1 MKNLLLLQIQFLSLR
16 NCLNKFVVL
25 NKTIKLLKKLSDLRK
40 LLNGSPRKKLV
51 LAAAQDNSSLGA
63 VLRAWK
69 DGIIEPLLVGDREAI
84 LTIASAYGYDL
95 KGLNI
100 SHEPETQNAME
111 VAVKLVSSKQAE
123 ILMKGKVG
131 TSSLLKCVLNKDWGL
146 RTGNLLSHIAI
157 FEVNTYH
164 KLLAVTDVAMNI
176 APKLHD
182 KIAIVNNSVECLNK
196 LGIKLPKVAVLGA
209 VEMVN
214 ENMESTLDA
223 ALLSKMNQRDQIRNC
238 IIDGPLAFDNAVS
251 LESANLKGIKSEV
264 AGDTDLLLMPDI
276 EVGNV
281 LYKTLVFFAKA
292 KVASMILGASA
303 PIVLTSR
310 SDSEQAKYDSI
321 LLAAAVSR

>member
-1 MKNLLLLQIQFLSLR
+1 MP
-16 NCLNKFVVL
+16 LN
-25 NKTIKLLKKLSDLRK
+25 KLSDFKK
-40 LLNGSPRKKLV
+40 LVVGNPSKKLV
-51 LAAAQDNSSLGA
+51 LAPAQDHLSLGA
-63 VLRAWK
+63 ILRAWK
-69 DGIIEPLLVGDREAI
+69 DGVIEPILVGDKEGI
-84 LTIASAYGYDL
+84 LTLASAYGFDL
-95 KGLNI
+95 TGLKI
-100 SHEPETQNAME
+100 IHEADIQNAVE
-111 VAVKLVSSKQAE
+111 LAVKMVSTKQAE

-131 TSSLLKCVLNKDWGL
+131 TLSFLKCVLNKEWGL
-146 RTGNLLSHIAI
+146 RTGKLLSHIAI

-164 KLLAVTDVAMNI
+164 KLLAITDVAMNI
-176 APKLHD
+176 APNLHD
-182 KIAIVNNSVECLNK
+182 KISIVNNSVACLNK

-214 ENMESTLDA
+214 EKMESTLDA
-223 ALLSKMNQRDQIRNC
+223 ALLSKMNQRDQIKNC

-292 KVASMILGASA
+292 KVASMILGTLA